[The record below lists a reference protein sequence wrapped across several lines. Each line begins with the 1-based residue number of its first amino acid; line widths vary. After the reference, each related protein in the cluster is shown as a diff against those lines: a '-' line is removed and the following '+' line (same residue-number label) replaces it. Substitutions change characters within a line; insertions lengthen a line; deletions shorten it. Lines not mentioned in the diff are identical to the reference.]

1 MGDHIESPAAFL
13 CLVMPFVH
21 LIALST
27 YLTFYTAEYS
37 INENRQKTSG
47 ISDRSDTNV
56 ISDTNVVRKSV
67 TLYTFPFDMI
77 TAEIM

>member
-13 CLVMPFVH
+13 CQVMPFVH

-27 YLTFYTAEYS
+27 YLTFYTAEDS

-47 ISDRSDTNV
+47 ISDR
-56 ISDTNVVRKSV
+56 SDTNVVRKSV

-77 TAEIM
+77 TAETM

>member
-1 MGDHIESPAAFL
+1 MGDHIESPATFL
-13 CLVMPFVH
+13 LMPFVH
-21 LIALST
+21 LFALST
-27 YLTFYTAEYS
+27 HVTFYTAEYS

-77 TAEIM
+77 TAETM